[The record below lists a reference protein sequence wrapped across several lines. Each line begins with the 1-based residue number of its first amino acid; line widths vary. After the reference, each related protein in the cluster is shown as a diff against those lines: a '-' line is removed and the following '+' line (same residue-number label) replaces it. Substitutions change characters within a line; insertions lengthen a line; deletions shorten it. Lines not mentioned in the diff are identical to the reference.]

1 MTLPPRS
8 NGEPLALEAGGGR
21 QIVIVGANGAGKTRF
36 AREMARQIGAQ
47 AFRVSA
53 LNALYG
59 DTDEHWDTSVKQMYA
74 AQTGAGLMRS
84 DLRTDFE
91 RMMALLLHREMA
103 ELLRGKWLQ
112 QSGQDAGQ
120 PSPGPSQ
127 LDTLVKLWRE
137 VFPRN
142 QVLVEAGRVL
152 FARQDTDDAY
162 PQASLSAGEKAVMY
176 YIGACLLAPSGATVF
191 VDAPE
196 MFLHPSSTRLLWD
209 RIEGVRRDCAF
220 VYVTHDLAFPATRA
234 DAATVWVKNYDP
246 GAGVWE
252 YDLVPS
258 DGDSPLSEEMYL
270 AILGARKPVLF
281 IEGDALH
288 SYDAKLYPLIFRE
301 YTVKPLGG
309 CDRVIE
315 ATRSFNSLSGF
326 HNLDAA
332 GIVDRDRRDDHEV
345 DYLRQRKIFVPDV
358 AEVENIFMLEEVV
371 RAVAAT
377 RGRDEDTA
385 FAKVRRN
392 LLRLFEADLKRQA
405 LEHVRHR
412 IKRSVEHR
420 IDGKFPN
427 INALEQHLSQLPGEL
442 GARAQYEALCRQFRS
457 YVSRGDYGAVL
468 RVYNRKSMLSE
479 SHVAEAA
486 GIRSDDKK
494 AYIRAVLAILADDGP
509 QAPRLRAAVRRCFG
523 FEAGREGKGAQ

>member
-1 MTLPPRS
+1 MLLPPRTGS
-8 NGEPLALEAGGGR
+8 EPLTVETEGPL
-21 QIVIVGANGAGKTRF
+21 IVIGANGAGKTRF
-36 AREMARQIGAQ
+36 AKHLADSIGDNAY
-47 AFRVSA
+47 RISA
-53 LNALYG
+53 LKALYG
-59 DTDEHWDTSVKQMYA
+59 LDSEDNTPQSLDSMYHA
-74 AQTGAGLMRS
+74 ATAKGLIRGDLRGEMDRMVGLMMHQEM
-84 DLRTDFE
+84 LNLLNYKYHHATDD
-91 RMMALLLHREMA
+91 AAA
-103 ELLRGKWLQ
+103 EL
-112 QSGQDAGQ
+112 
-120 PSPGPSQ
+120 PSTR
-127 LDTLVKLWRE
+127 LDTMVRLWRE
-137 VFPRN
+137 VFPHNR
-142 QVLVEAGRVL
+142 VLLETGRML
-152 FARQDTDDAY
+152 FAREDTTD
-162 PQASLSAGEKAVMY
+162 QFTQSHLSAGEKAVMY
-176 YIGACLLAPSGATVF
+176 YIGAALLAPKEATIF

-196 MFLHPSSTRLLWD
+196 MFLHPSSTRMVWD
-209 RIEGVRRDCAF
+209 RVEGARRDCRF
-220 VYVTHDLAFPATRA
+220 VYVTHDLSFPPSRTGGT
-234 DAATVWVKNYDP
+234 TVWVKNFDPVKCEWDYDVLP
-246 GAGVWE
+246 
-252 YDLVPS
+252 DH
-258 DGDSPLSEEMYL
+258 DGLSEEMYL

-281 IEGDALH
+281 IEGDAVH
-288 SYDAKLYPLIFRE
+288 SYDAKLYPLIFPE
-301 YTVKPLGG
+301 YTVKSLGG

-315 ATRSFNSLSGF
+315 ATRSFNGLAAF